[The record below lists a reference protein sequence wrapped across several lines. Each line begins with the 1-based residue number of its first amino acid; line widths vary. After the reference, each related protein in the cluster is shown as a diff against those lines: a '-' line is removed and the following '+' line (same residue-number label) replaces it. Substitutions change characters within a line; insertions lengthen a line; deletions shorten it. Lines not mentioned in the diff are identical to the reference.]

1 MPRYDAPD
9 SDVKRLAFLRQAI
22 ETGERDVANGDMF
35 VSQALLEQL
44 KLFHPTYEV
53 AHRALSD
60 RLGTRIR
67 EVEES
72 DRAAARVELFLRHL
86 WDSISHRVQRQGLS
100 AEVLRH
106 YQLPI
111 SGDRP
116 RLSHRSEILEM
127 AALVVSGDAAAVADG
142 YAPVQEPSA
151 AELQAVLLQA
161 RSEAGDI
168 QEAEREYIKVQ
179 SEVAALRSE
188 ADALIKAVVASVT
201 FATFHETLPR
211 QRRQLRRYGA
221 QYQSLPGELPEE
233 ASESN
238 AAE

>member
-1 MPRYDAPD
+1 M
-9 SDVKRLAFLRQAI
+9 K
-22 ETGERDVANGDMF
+22 G
-35 VSQALLEQL
+35 
-44 KLFHPTYEV
+44 FHPTYEA

-60 RLGTRIR
+60 KLGTRIR

-72 DRAAARVELFLRHL
+72 DRALARVELFLRHL
-86 WDSISHRVQRQGLS
+86 WESITNRVERQGLS

-116 RLSHRSEILEM
+116 HPSTRSEILEI

-168 QEAEREYIKVQ
+168 QAAERDYIKAQ
-179 SEVAALRSE
+179 SEVATLRPE
-188 ADALIKAVVASVT
+188 ADALIQAVVASVT
-201 FATFHETLPR
+201 FATFREVPPR

-221 QYQSLPGELPEE
+221 QYQYLPGEPEE
-233 ASESN
+233 TDGEGDAVTP
-238 AAE
+238 